1 MIGRTMGALRFRFT
15 DPGRA
20 ALKKAARAAI
30 VIPVVFAFADKVVQ
44 QPQSTFLASLGS
56 FAVLV
61 LADFRGPPR
70 GRLVAYVALFAA
82 GAAFVTLGTL
92 CSQNVWLGAAVMGV
106 VGFVVLF
113 SSAINPY
120 FAMAGW
126 APLLTFVL
134 PVTLPAEPSA
144 IPMRLEGWALA
155 CAVGI
160 PAALLLWP
168 PRPRSVLGEAAARAC
183 RTLADLLSAELDAD
197 TTVITDR
204 ADAARADVAAVRW
217 TFVSTPYRPT
227 GATGA
232 TEALAFL
239 VDALEWFLSISL
251 PEADRPDATSGPC
264 ADENRAVLAAV
275 SSVLRDSAA
284 TLEGGNER
292 PDLARLDAAT
302 DVMAGAFARDIAQ
315 QPAGPDDGALVSAV
329 EPSFRTREMS
339 VAARAIGLNALRA
352 TGLAAPEFDALSPR
366 SALDASRIFARGYG
380 SVRSAL
386 LRNSIRGAVALA
398 LAVLI
403 ALETGLQH
411 GFWVVLGTLS
421 VLRSNA
427 LGTGSSV
434 VTALLGTSL
443 GLLIGVGL
451 VLAAGTDEGVLW
463 ALLPVAVLLAAYAP
477 QAISFAAGQA
487 GFTVTLLIL
496 FNLIQPTGWTVGL
509 VRIEDVAIGFAV
521 SLGVGALFWP
531 RGAGALMRRSLATA
545 YTRGAEYLGAAVH
558 EVIRGADATGARRQA
573 RAAADRLDDAF
584 RQYLSEL
591 SGNRSRLEDVARLLA
606 GATRLRLTAY
616 SLSTL
621 AGLSDGSP
629 GPVRVLR
636 TLDEEGRRLS
646 SWYLALGDSIVDARM
661 PPAPDDSDRD
671 GPLRRL
677 GYAREPLAR
686 DSESSPGLALM
697 LLWASQHLANLRR
710 LELDLIGPAGEL
722 AGHPPEKRYS
732 EGPGLADRSLR
743 ATEDWTRRVRPR
755 RAAS

>member
-1 MIGRTMGALRFRFT
+1 MPA
-15 DPGRA
+15 
-20 ALKKAARAAI
+20 
-30 VIPVVFAFADKVVQ
+30 VFAFADKVVQ
-44 QPQSTFLASLGS
+44 QPQSTFFASLGS

-70 GRLVAYVALFAA
+70 GRLVAYLALFAA

-92 CSQNVWLGAAVMGV
+92 CSQNMWLGAGVMGV
-106 VGFVVLF
+106 VGFGVLF

-126 APLLTFVL
+126 APLLTFIL

-144 IPMRLEGWALA
+144 IPMRLEGWVLA
-155 CAVGI
+155 CGVGI
-160 PAALLLWP
+160 PAVMLLWP
-168 PRPRSVLGEAAARAC
+168 PQPRSVLRQAAAKAC
-183 RTLADLLSAELDAD
+183 RTLAGLVAAELDAD
-197 TTVITDR
+197 PTVVADR
-204 ADAARADVAAVRW
+204 AEAARADVAAVRW

-239 VDALEWFLSISL
+239 VDTLEWFLSISL
-251 PEADRPDATSGPC
+251 PEEDRPDAASALC
-264 ADENRAVLAAV
+264 ADENHSVLAAV

-284 TLEGGNER
+284 TLAGGNER

-302 DVMAGAFARDIAQ
+302 HAMAGALARDIAR
-315 QPAGPDDGALVSAV
+315 QPAGRDDGALVSAV

-339 VAARAIGLNALRA
+339 LAARAIGLNALRA
-352 TGLAAPEFDALSPR
+352 KGLAAPEFDALSPR

-380 SVRSAL
+380 TVRSVL
-386 LRNSIRGAVALA
+386 LRNSVRGAVALA
-398 LAVLI
+398 VAVLI
-403 ALETGLQH
+403 ALETGVQH

-451 VLAAGTDEGVLW
+451 VLAAGTNEGVLW

-509 VRIEDVAIGFAV
+509 VRIEDVAIGFGV

-545 YTRGAEYLGAAVH
+545 YTRGAEYLAAAVH
-558 EVIRGADATGARRQA
+558 QVIRGADATGARRQA
-573 RAAADRLDDAF
+573 RAAGDRLDDAF

-591 SGNRSRLEDVARLLA
+591 SGNRARLEDVATLLA
-606 GATRLRLTAY
+606 GATRLRLAAY

-629 GPVRVLR
+629 GRERLRR
-636 TLDEEGRRLS
+636 TLDQEGRRLR
-646 SWYLALGDSIVDARM
+646 SWYVALGDSIVEARR
-661 PPAPDDSDRD
+661 PPAPDDGDRD
-671 GPLRRL
+671 GPLRLL
-677 GYAREPLAR
+677 GYAREPVAR
-686 DSESSPGLALM
+686 DSGSGAALALM
-697 LLWASQHLANLRR
+697 LLWASQDLANLRR
-710 LELDLIGPAGEL
+710 LEVDLVGPAGEL
-722 AGHPPEKRYS
+722 AGHPPEKRYAQ
-732 EGPGLADRSLR
+732 GPGPADRAFR
-743 ATEDWTRRVRPR
+743 ATADWSRRRPR